1 MSFMPVVLLPLYGI
15 MRNMQYRSLM
25 EKANDLIYLVI
36 VSVIFIYPF
45 VYLMAKLNSTR
56 KRKLMRKR
64 KNKARN

>member
-56 KRKLMRKR
+56 KRKLMRKT
-64 KNKARN
+64 KNKARK